1 MSRPGPGPPL
11 FFVFC
16 FLPPTHDFQRP
27 GPSTYR
33 EIKNARPKNFCFL
46 KMDDGKDDVF
56 CHKSS
61 VEGDEPRE
69 GEAVQFKIKHIL
81 KQGKP
86 KERADEVKRAPA
98 ATVMVATH
106 TETDEDDRVGLAF

>member
-1 MSRPGPGPPL
+1 MLQRLRPADGKLLTGKMGKWL
-11 FFVFC
+11 
-16 FLPPTHDFQRP
+16 
-27 GPSTYR
+27 G
-33 EIKNARPKNFCFL
+33 ENKNFCFL

-69 GEAVQFKIKHIL
+69 GEAVQCKIKHIL